1 MLNAA
6 IFTDLSA
13 V

>member
-6 IFTDLSA
+6 
-13 V
+13 

>member
-6 IFTDLSA
+6 NCKL
-13 V
+13 